1 MKKTYIL
8 LSALLI
14 CGCATTPSSSTSSNS
29 IFPSISKSI
38 PLKGDPIQIGAILPL
53 SGGMAEMGMELQKSL
68 IAEVEFANEQGG
80 VLGHRPIEIIFED
93 GQCNAGVATEA
104 AQKLIRIEKVSVI
117 LGGLC
122 SPETLGAAPLAEKSK
137 VILLTS
143 VSGAASIS
151 YAGDFVFR
159 NAPEG
164 NTNGRIM
171 AEYAQEE
178 GFEKVVLIS
187 EISDFPMSVAD
198 TFHSEFEEEIIE
210 EKFAPGTTDFRTL
223 IAKVK
228 EMEGDALFFNPQQ
241 NQSFVLFMKQ
251 LQEAQWKGSLM
262 LNNTVVG
269 NPALYAD
276 IAEFMVSNKSVAG
289 SYDVISNEMQDDLL
303 DRFEDRWD
311 RPALFRHLLANQ
323 HDSLVLILQA
333 IESVEDE
340 TNTEGI
346 RDYLYAVRDFTG
358 ASGTF
363 SIDVDGDAGKSY
375 ELVRFDG
382 KSFVPFGRHKKI
394 IYQSK

>member
-14 CGCATTPSSSTSSNS
+14 CGCATNPFSTDISGSTSSS
-29 IFPSISKSI
+29 VSVLPPPII
-38 PLKGDPIQIGAILPL
+38 LEGDPVKIGAILPL
-53 SGGMAEMGMELQKSL
+53 SGGMAEMGIELQKSL

-80 VLGHRPIEIIFED
+80 VLGDRPIEIIFED

-104 AQKLIRIEKVSVI
+104 AQKLIRVEKVSII

-122 SPETLGAAPLAEKSK
+122 SPETLGAAPLAEKNK
-137 VILLTS
+137 VVLLTS

-171 AEYAQEE
+171 AEYADKE

-198 TFHSEFEEEIIE
+198 TFHSEFSGEIIE
-210 EKFAPGTTDFRTL
+210 EKFAPGVTDFKTI

-228 EMEGDALFFNPQQ
+228 EMQGDALFFNPQQ

-251 LQEAQWKGSLM
+251 LQEAQWKGPLM
-262 LNNTVVG
+262 FNNTVVG
-269 NPALYAD
+269 NPALYTD

-289 SYDVISNEMQDDLL
+289 SYDVVSNKMQEDLL
-303 DRFEDRWD
+303 ERFEDRWD
-311 RPALFRHLLANQ
+311 REALFQHLLANQ
-323 HDSLVLILQA
+323 HDSLTLITQA
-333 IESVEDE
+333 IYTVQDE
-340 TNTEGI
+340 TDTEGI

-375 ELVRFDG
+375 ELVRFEG
-382 KSFVPFGRHKKI
+382 KKFVPFKE
-394 IYQSK
+394 

>member
-1 MKKTYIL
+1 MKNTYIL

-14 CGCATTPSSSTSSNS
+14 CGCATTPFSTDISGSTSSPP
-29 IFPSISKSI
+29 II
-38 PLKGDPIQIGAILPL
+38 LEGDPVKIGAILPL
-53 SGGMAEMGMELQKSL
+53 SGGMAEMGIELQKSL

-80 VLGHRPIEIIFED
+80 VLGDRPIEIIFED
-93 GQCNAGVATEA
+93 GQCNAGVATSA
-104 AQKLIRIEKVSVI
+104 AQKLIRVEKVSII

-122 SPETLGAAPLAEKSK
+122 SPETLGAAPLAEKNK
-137 VILLTS
+137 VVLLTS

-171 AEYAQEE
+171 AEYADKE

-198 TFHSEFEEEIIE
+198 TFHSEFSGEIIE
-210 EKFAPGTTDFRTL
+210 EKFAPGVTDFKTI

-228 EMEGDALFFNPQQ
+228 EMQGDALFFNPQQ

-251 LQEAQWKGSLM
+251 LQEAQWKGPLM
-262 LNNTVVG
+262 FNNTVVG
-269 NPALYAD
+269 NPALYTD

-289 SYDVISNEMQDDLL
+289 SYDVVSNKMQEDLL
-303 DRFEDRWD
+303 ERFEDRWD
-311 RPALFRHLLANQ
+311 REALFQHLLANQ
-323 HDSLVLILQA
+323 HDSLTLITQA
-333 IESVEDE
+333 IYTVQDE
-340 TNTEGI
+340 TDTEGI

-375 ELVRFDG
+375 ELVRFEG
-382 KSFVPFGRHKKI
+382 KKFVPFKE
-394 IYQSK
+394 